1 MGKFNLS
8 KKWIGLGAFVAGAGL
23 GGAAVGQPGLKRP
36 AARDAAITAGA
47 LGVGAMALHH
57 NRVALAKAF
66 VNHGKTVFRRVRG
79 RIIAIKIK

>member
-1 MGKFNLS
+1 
-8 KKWIGLGAFVAGAGL
+8 
-23 GGAAVGQPGLKRP
+23 
-36 AARDAAITAGA
+36 
-47 LGVGAMALHH
+47 MALHH